1 MNGMTGTDYIIWVFR
16 IAALGLLCVSAYHDA
31 KTREIADIYT
41 GLFALCCVVV
51 GFLTGEVSS
60 AIAGLIIAGA
70 FLLLPDLAGFGGADG
85 IVYAGILAMF
95 GYKAFPVFLLA
106 SCAFALAAWVIK
118 KGRKPASP
126 SLNIPSEFNLPPDF
140 NNSDAEISSPSI
152 PSPSIVDAPDSDDSG
167 SVLKAT
173 ETHDSEAIASPS
185 VPLPC
190 GSDNPKEEVPANE
203 VTGCITGCEREE
215 GIKEAHGKGES
226 GEEEKKE
233 ETGEEEAG
241 IAMLP
246 MILSSCL
253 VAIPITYLV
262 WLPFLESI

>member
-60 AIAGLIIAGA
+60 AITGLIIAGA

-95 GYKAFPVFLLA
+95 GYKAFPIFLLA
-106 SCAFALAAWVIK
+106 SCAFALVAWMIK
-118 KGRKPASP
+118 KARKPASP
-126 SLNIPSEFNLPPDF
+126 SVNLVNIPSGSDTELPP
-140 NNSDAEISSPSI
+140 PSI
-152 PSPSIVDAPDSDDSG
+152 PSPSIVDAPDSEESG
-167 SVLKAT
+167 SILEAVGA
-173 ETHDSEAIASPS
+173 HGSESAASPS

-190 GSDNPKEEVPANE
+190 GSSNPDKEAPGNE
-203 VTGCITGCEREE
+203 EGVRITGCEREE
-215 GIKEAHGKGES
+215 EIGETY
-226 GEEEKKE
+226 GKE
-233 ETGEEEAG
+233 ENGKEKMGEEEAG

>member
-95 GYKAFPVFLLA
+95 GYKAFPIFLLA
-106 SCAFALAAWVIK
+106 SCAFALVAWMIK
-118 KGRKPASP
+118 KARKPASP
-126 SLNIPSEFNLPPDF
+126 SVNLVNIPSG
-140 NNSDAEISSPSI
+140 SDAELPPPSI
-152 PSPSIVDAPDSDDSG
+152 PSLSIADAPGSDDSG
-167 SVLKAT
+167 SILEAVGA
-173 ETHDSEAIASPS
+173 HGSESAASPS

-190 GSDNPKEEVPANE
+190 GSSNPDKEAPDNEEGVRIA
-203 VTGCITGCEREE
+203 GCEREE
-215 GIKEAHGKGES
+215 EIGETY
-226 GEEEKKE
+226 GKE
-233 ETGEEEAG
+233 ENGKEEMGEEEAG

>member
-31 KTREIADIYT
+31 KTREISDIYT

-95 GYKAFPVFLLA
+95 GYKAFPIFLLA
-106 SCAFALAAWVIK
+106 SCAFALVAWMIK
-118 KGRKPASP
+118 KARKPASP
-126 SLNIPSEFNLPPDF
+126 SVNLVNIPSG
-140 NNSDAEISSPSI
+140 SDAELPPPSI
-152 PSPSIVDAPDSDDSG
+152 PSPSIADAPDNDDSESILEAVGAHG
-167 SVLKAT
+167 SKSA
-173 ETHDSEAIASPS
+173 ASPS

-190 GSDNPKEEVPANE
+190 GSSNPDKETPGNE
-203 VTGCITGCEREE
+203 EGVRIAGCER
-215 GIKEAHGKGES
+215 
-226 GEEEKKE
+226 KE
-233 ETGEEEAG
+233 EIGETYGKEENGKEEMGEEEAG

-246 MILSSCL
+246 MILPSCL

>member
-60 AIAGLIIAGA
+60 AITGLIIAGA

-95 GYKAFPVFLLA
+95 GYKAFPIFLLA
-106 SCAFALAAWVIK
+106 SCAFALVAWMIK
-118 KGRKPASP
+118 KARKPASP
-126 SLNIPSEFNLPPDF
+126 SVNLVNIPSGSDTEFPP
-140 NNSDAEISSPSI
+140 PSI

-167 SVLKAT
+167 SIL
-173 ETHDSEAIASPS
+173 EAVGAHGSKSAASPS

-190 GSDNPKEEVPANE
+190 GSSNPDKEAPGNE
-203 VTGCITGCEREE
+203 EGVRITGCEREE
-215 GIKEAHGKGES
+215 ETGETC
-226 GEEEKKE
+226 GKE
-233 ETGEEEAG
+233 ENGKEEMGEEEAG